1 VFKRMVLVA
10 VGAALALSVG
20 AAGAYF
26 TTQVKVSDS
35 VIRAGSVAISAE
47 PTVAPLAIDALAPG
61 TAVARPLAVV
71 NDGTLPI
78 DVIVTVTKSAGITD
92 FYEALTVRVTSGD
105 NALYEGPL
113 SLMRTTPLRMAAGS
127 RADLRFE
134 VGLPAAVTNTLAED
148 YVKVALVIDAEQAH

>member
-35 VIRAGSVAISAE
+35 VIRAGSVAMSAE

-61 TAVARPLAVV
+61 TAVTRPLAVV

-105 NALYEGPL
+105 SALYEGPL
-113 SLMRTTPLRMAAGS
+113 SLMRTAPLRMAAGS

-134 VGLPAAVTNTLAED
+134 VGLPATVTNTLAED